1 MLLAWAAPFLPLPA
15 RDCFDRRRRSIA
27 PSDPND
33 TGSGVRLP
41 LEKLQGAAHA
51 YGVTLNDMVLTAVG
65 AGVTRLLEQRG
76 EALPPDIQVL
86 VPVGLEADHRESL
99 DNRVSAWFVRVPLGT
114 ADPVVR
120 LRSVSRS
127 SGQARVHREE
137 LAAEIVLEL
146 AAAAPQPLVACMA
159 NLVNHQ
165 PLFNLVVT
173 NVPGPSD
180 PLYLLGAAMEE
191 VYPFVPLAGNLTI
204 GIAAMSYDD
213 YLSFGILADLVTCP
227 DAATF
232 TRGLQDDLDSLAAA
246 TPSIAGPPPGAR
258 GTHAL

>member
-1 MLLAWAAPFLPLPA
+1 M
-15 RDCFDRRRRSIA
+15 
-27 PSDPND
+27 
-33 TGSGVRLP
+33 
-41 LEKLQGAAHA
+41 
-51 YGVTLNDMVLTAVG
+51 
-65 AGVTRLLEQRG
+65 
-76 EALPPDIQVL
+76 
-86 VPVGLEADHRESL
+86 
-99 DNRVSAWFVRVPLGT
+99 
-114 ADPVVR
+114 
-120 LRSVSRS
+120 
-127 SGQARVHREE
+127 
-137 LAAEIVLEL
+137 
-146 AAAAPQPLVACMA
+146 VACIA

-180 PLYLLGAAMEE
+180 PLYLLGAAMVE

-232 TRGLQDDLDSLAAA
+232 ARGLQDDLDSLAAA

-258 GTHAL
+258 GTHALYGFATAYPCGRRCTNRHRWAGLRARSDLELGSIS